1 MLVLHLTSKSILI
14 FIPNGCF
21 MSVLNLRKPFYLK
34 DILSGLV
41 VFLVAL
47 PLCLGIALA
56 SGAPI
61 ISGIIAGI
69 VGGIVVGVLSGSH
82 ISVAGPAAGL
92 TAVILVQLDQL
103 SGNYAAFLLCII
115 FAGLLQIGF
124 GLFKLGFFANFIPN
138 NVILGLL
145 AAIGVIL
152 IATQLPYLLGIHD
165 FSWSAVWSGTF
176 FSNFSSLDKGAAL
189 IGLLSLFLILAWD
202 SSPLKKL
209 VLPSALVAVV
219 AAALLNFI
227 LMSMGSPLAVQ
238 NHNLIQLP
246 NLLEAPRDVLI
257 FPDFSYLAEPL
268 IYTGAITLAVVASLE
283 TLLNL
288 EAADKLDPQ
297 KRSSPPNR
305 ELWAQ
310 GTGNIVSGLIGGMPI
325 TSVIVRSSVN
335 ANSGARSKC
344 STIIHGIFLLL
355 AVMFF
360 VPLMNMIPL
369 SALAAILILT
379 GFKLTHPKLFKKLYQ
394 QGWKQFLP
402 FIITLVAILLTDLL
416 TGILIG
422 LLVSSAF
429 ILYGNLNKGVR
440 VYKEKHLH
448 GIVTRIELPSQVTF
462 LNRSALISAL
472 EHVHKGEQL
481 ILDATQSDSIDPDIY
496 QVIQEYQNET
506 AIKRKIDLKLIGFK
520 QHYHELDDAVLDI
533 DISTR
538 DLQQQLTPAQ
548 VLNLLKEGNERF
560 VKNERLQRD
569 IYRQIRVTADQGQH
583 PIAAVLG
590 CMDSRAPTEMLFDV
604 GIGDLFS
611 LRIAG
616 NVAGQKVIG
625 SLEFACQ
632 AKGSKV
638 VVVLGHTDCGAVT
651 SACQLRLQHKSIS
664 DIKEMPYIQ
673 YILGP
678 LMHSVQSAYDIMQP
692 RELNRPFIDQ
702 VTTLNVHYN
711 IQYIV
716 NHSSVLKE
724 MLERGEIA
732 IVGAIY
738 DVQTGRVNF
747 LE

>member
-1 MLVLHLTSKSILI
+1 M
-14 FIPNGCF
+14 
-21 MSVLNLRKPFYLK
+21 
-34 DILSGLV
+34 
-41 VFLVAL
+41 AL

-69 VGGIVVGVLSGSH
+69 VGGIIVGLLSGSH
-82 ISVAGPAAGL
+82 ISVSGPAAGL

-103 SGNYAAFLLCII
+103 GGNYAAFLLCIV
-115 FAGLLQIGF
+115 FAGILQILF
-124 GLFKLGFFANFIPN
+124 GVFKLGFFANFIPN

-145 AAIGVIL
+145 AAIGAIL
-152 IATQLPYLLGIHD
+152 IVTQLPYLFGLTD
-165 FSWSAVWSGTF
+165 FSWKEVWTATPDTF
-176 FSNFSSLDKGAAL
+176 IQKFDAGAAL

-209 VLPSALVAVV
+209 ALPSALIAVV
-219 AAALLNFI
+219 LAAVFNFVLI
-227 LMSMGSPLAVQ
+227 SIGSSWAVQ
-238 NHNLIQLP
+238 SNNLIKLP
-246 NLLEAPRDVLI
+246 NILQAPEEVLV

-268 IYTGAITLAVVASLE
+268 IYTGAVTLAIVASLE

-310 GTGNIVSGLIGGMPI
+310 GAGNIVSGLIGGMPV

-335 ANSGARSKC
+335 ANTGARSKC
-344 STIIHGIFLLL
+344 STIIHGALLLL
-355 AVMFF
+355 AILFF

-369 SALAAILILT
+369 SALAAILIVT
-379 GFKLTHPKLFKKLYQ
+379 GFKLTHPKLFKQLYQ
-394 QGWKQFLP
+394 KGWRQFLP

-416 TGILIG
+416 TGILVG
-422 LLVSSAF
+422 LFTSSAF
-429 ILYGNLNKGVR
+429 ILYGNFNKGVR

-472 EHVHKGEQL
+472 EHVHKDQQL
-481 ILDATQSDSIDPDIY
+481 IIDATQCDSIDPDIY
-496 QVIQEYQNET
+496 QVIQDYQNET
-506 AIKRKIDLKLIGFK
+506 AVKRQVDLKLIGFK
-520 QHYHELDDAVLDI
+520 QHYEEVDDAVLDI
-533 DISTR
+533 YISTR
-538 DLQQQLTPAQ
+538 DLQRKLSPQQVIT
-548 VLNLLKEGNERF
+548 LLKEGNERF

-569 IYRQIRVTADQGQH
+569 IYRQIRVTADEGQH

-590 CMDSRAPTEMLFDV
+590 CMDSRAPTEMIFDV

-616 NVAGQKVIG
+616 NIAGQKVLG

-638 VVVLGHTDCGAVT
+638 ILVLGHTDCGAVT
-651 SACQLRLQHKSIS
+651 SACQLRLQQKQIS
-664 DIKEMPYIQ
+664 DVKEMPHIQ
-673 YILGP
+673 YVLGP
-678 LMHSVQSAYDIMQP
+678 LMHSVESVYDIMQP
-692 RELNRPFIDQ
+692 RELNKTFVNQ
-702 VTTLNVHYN
+702 VTAMNVHYN
-711 IQYIV
+711 IQYII
-716 NHSSVLKE
+716 NNSTVLKD
-724 MLERGEIA
+724 LLDRGEIA

-738 DVQTGRVNF
+738 DVKTGHVEF
-747 LE
+747 LDA

>member
-1 MLVLHLTSKSILI
+1 MTSLALKNRFHLNDL
-14 FIPNGCF
+14 
-21 MSVLNLRKPFYLK
+21 
-34 DILSGLV
+34 LSGVV

-69 VGGIVVGVLSGSH
+69 VGGIIVGLLSGSH
-82 ISVAGPAAGL
+82 ISVSGPAAGL

-103 SGNYAAFLLCII
+103 GGNYAAFLLCIV
-115 FAGLLQIGF
+115 FAGILQILF

-145 AAIGVIL
+145 AAIGAIL
-152 IATQLPYLLGIHD
+152 IVTQLPYLFGLSS
-165 FSWSAVWSGTF
+165 FSWDMLWTSTPSALVQHF
-176 FSNFSSLDKGAAL
+176 DLGAAL

-209 VLPSALVAVV
+209 ALPSALIAVV
-219 AAALLNFI
+219 LAAGLNFI
-227 LMSMGSPLAVQ
+227 LISIGSLWAVQ
-238 NHNLIQLP
+238 TDNLIQLP
-246 NLLEAPRDVLI
+246 NILEAPQEVLV
-257 FPDFSYLAEPL
+257 FPDFAYLAEPL
-268 IYTGAITLAVVASLE
+268 IYTGAVTLAIVASLE

-288 EAADKLDPQ
+288 EAADKLDSQ

-310 GTGNIVSGLIGGMPI
+310 GAGNIVSGLIGGMPV

-335 ANSGARSKC
+335 ANTGARSKC
-344 STIIHGIFLLL
+344 STIFHGILLLL
-355 AVMFF
+355 AILFF

-369 SALAAILILT
+369 SALAAILIVT
-379 GFKLTHPKLFKKLYQ
+379 GFKLTHPKLFKQLYQ
-394 QGWKQFLP
+394 KGWKQFLP

-416 TGILIG
+416 TGIVIG
-422 LLVSSAF
+422 LLTSSGF
-429 ILYGNLNKGVR
+429 ILYGNFNKGVR

-472 EHVHKGEQL
+472 EHVHKHQQL
-481 ILDATQSDSIDPDIY
+481 IIDATQCDSIDPDIY
-496 QVIQEYQNET
+496 QVIQDYQNET
-506 AIKRKIDLKLIGFK
+506 ASKRQIDLKLIGFK
-520 QHYHELDDAVLDI
+520 QHYQDVDEAALDI
-533 DISTR
+533 YISTR
-538 DLQQQLTPAQ
+538 ELQRKLSPQQVIT
-548 VLNLLKEGNERF
+548 LLKEGNERF

-569 IYRQIRVTADQGQH
+569 VYRQIRVTADEGQH

-590 CMDSRAPTEMLFDV
+590 CMDSRAPTEMIFDV

-616 NVAGQKVIG
+616 NIAGQKVLG

-638 VVVLGHTDCGAVT
+638 ILVLGHTDCGAVT
-651 SACQLRLQHKSIS
+651 SACQLRLQQKRVS
-664 DIKEMPYIQ
+664 DVQEMPHIQ
-673 YILGP
+673 YVLGP
-678 LMHSVQSAYDIMQP
+678 LMHSVDSVYDIMQP
-692 RELNRPFIDQ
+692 RDLSRAFINQ
-702 VTTLNVHYN
+702 VTAMNVHYN
-711 IQYIV
+711 IQYITA
-716 NHSSVLKE
+716 HSPVLKD
-724 MLERGEIA
+724 LLDRGEIA

-738 DVQTGRVNF
+738 DVKTGQVEF
-747 LE
+747 LDR

>member
-1 MLVLHLTSKSILI
+1 M
-14 FIPNGCF
+14 
-21 MSVLNLRKPFYLK
+21 
-34 DILSGLV
+34 
-41 VFLVAL
+41 AL

-69 VGGIVVGVLSGSH
+69 VGGIIVGLLSGSH
-82 ISVAGPAAGL
+82 ISVSGPAAGL

-103 SGNYAAFLLCII
+103 GGNYAAFLLCIV
-115 FAGLLQIGF
+115 FAGILQILF
-124 GLFKLGFFANFIPN
+124 GVFKLGFFANFIPN

-145 AAIGVIL
+145 AAIGAIL
-152 IATQLPYLLGIHD
+152 IVTQLPYLFGLTD
-165 FSWSAVWSGTF
+165 FSWKEVWTATPDTF
-176 FSNFSSLDKGAAL
+176 IQKFDAGAAL

-209 VLPSALVAVV
+209 ALPSALIAVV
-219 AAALLNFI
+219 LAAVFNFVLI
-227 LMSMGSPLAVQ
+227 SIGSSWAVQ
-238 NHNLIQLP
+238 SNNLIQLP
-246 NLLEAPRDVLI
+246 NILQAPEEVLV

-268 IYTGAITLAVVASLE
+268 IYTGAITLAIVASLE

-310 GTGNIVSGLIGGMPI
+310 GAGNIVSGLIGGMPV

-335 ANSGARSKC
+335 ANTGARSKC
-344 STIIHGIFLLL
+344 STIILLLL
-355 AVMFF
+355 AILFF

-369 SALAAILILT
+369 SALAAILIVT
-379 GFKLTHPKLFKKLYQ
+379 GFKLTHPKLFKQLYQ
-394 QGWKQFLP
+394 KGWRQFLP

-416 TGILIG
+416 TGILVG
-422 LLVSSAF
+422 LFTSSAF
-429 ILYGNLNKGVR
+429 ILYGNFNKGVR

-472 EHVHKGEQL
+472 EHIHKDQQL
-481 ILDATQSDSIDPDIY
+481 IIDATQCDSIDPDIY
-496 QVIQEYQNET
+496 QVIQDYQNET
-506 AIKRKIDLKLIGFK
+506 AVKRQVDLKLIGFK
-520 QHYHELDDAVLDI
+520 QHYEEVDDAVLDI
-533 DISTR
+533 YISTR
-538 DLQQQLTPAQ
+538 DLQRKLSPQQVIT
-548 VLNLLKEGNERF
+548 LLKEGNERF

-569 IYRQIRVTADQGQH
+569 IYRQIRVTADEGQH

-590 CMDSRAPTEMLFDV
+590 CMDSRAPTEMIFDV

-616 NVAGQKVIG
+616 NIAGQKVLG

-638 VVVLGHTDCGAVT
+638 ILVLGHTDCGAVT
-651 SACQLRLQHKSIS
+651 SACQLRLQQKQIS
-664 DIKEMPYIQ
+664 DVKEMPHIQ
-673 YILGP
+673 YVLGP
-678 LMHSVQSAYDIMQP
+678 LMHSVESVYDIMQP
-692 RELNRPFIDQ
+692 RELNKTFVNQ
-702 VTTLNVHYN
+702 VTAMNVHYN
-711 IQYIV
+711 IQYII
-716 NHSSVLKE
+716 NNSTVLKD
-724 MLERGEIA
+724 LLDRGEIA

-738 DVQTGRVNF
+738 DVKTGHVEF
-747 LE
+747 LDA

>member
-1 MLVLHLTSKSILI
+1 
-14 FIPNGCF
+14 

-82 ISVAGPAAGL
+82 IGVAGPAAGL

-152 IATQLPYLLGIHD
+152 IATQLPYLFGIND

-202 SSPLKKL
+202 SSSLKKL

-227 LMSMGSPLAVQ
+227 LMLIGSPLAVQ

>member
-1 MLVLHLTSKSILI
+1 MTCLALKNRFHLNDL
-14 FIPNGCF
+14 
-21 MSVLNLRKPFYLK
+21 
-34 DILSGLV
+34 LSGVV

-69 VGGIVVGVLSGSH
+69 VGGIIVGLLSGSH
-82 ISVAGPAAGL
+82 ISVSGPAAGL

-103 SGNYAAFLLCII
+103 GGNYAAFLLCIV
-115 FAGLLQIGF
+115 FAGILQILF

-145 AAIGVIL
+145 AAIGAIL
-152 IATQLPYLLGIHD
+152 IVTQLPYLFGLSS
-165 FSWSAVWSGTF
+165 FSWDMLWTSTPSALVQHF
-176 FSNFSSLDKGAAL
+176 DLGAAL

-209 VLPSALVAVV
+209 ALPSALIAVV
-219 AAALLNFI
+219 LAAGLNFI
-227 LMSMGSPLAVQ
+227 LISIGSPWAVQ
-238 NHNLIQLP
+238 SDNLIQLP
-246 NLLEAPRDVLI
+246 NILEAPQEVLV
-257 FPDFSYLAEPL
+257 FPDFAYLAEPL
-268 IYTGAITLAVVASLE
+268 IYTGAVTLAIVASLE

-288 EAADKLDPQ
+288 EAADKLDSQ

-310 GTGNIVSGLIGGMPI
+310 GAGNIVSGLIGGMPV

-335 ANSGARSKC
+335 ANTGARSKC
-344 STIIHGIFLLL
+344 STIFHGILLLL
-355 AVMFF
+355 AILFF

-369 SALAAILILT
+369 SALAAILIVT
-379 GFKLTHPKLFKKLYQ
+379 GFKLTHPKLFKQLYQ
-394 QGWKQFLP
+394 KGWKQFLP

-416 TGILIG
+416 TGIVIG
-422 LLVSSAF
+422 LLTSSGF
-429 ILYGNLNKGVR
+429 ILYGNFNKGVR

-472 EHVHKGEQL
+472 EHVHKHQQL
-481 ILDATQSDSIDPDIY
+481 IIDATQCDSIDPDIY
-496 QVIQEYQNET
+496 QVIQDYQNET
-506 AIKRKIDLKLIGFK
+506 ASKRQIDLKLIGFK
-520 QHYHELDDAVLDI
+520 QHYQDVDEAALDI
-533 DISTR
+533 YISTR
-538 DLQQQLTPAQ
+538 ELQRKLSPQQVIT
-548 VLNLLKEGNERF
+548 LLKEGNERF

-569 IYRQIRVTADQGQH
+569 VYRQIRVTADEGQH

-590 CMDSRAPTEMLFDV
+590 CMDSRAPTEMIFDV

-616 NVAGQKVIG
+616 NIAGQKVLG

-638 VVVLGHTDCGAVT
+638 ILVLGHTDCGAVT
-651 SACQLRLQHKSIS
+651 SACQLRLQQKRVS
-664 DIKEMPYIQ
+664 DVQEMPHIQ
-673 YILGP
+673 YVLGP
-678 LMHSVQSAYDIMQP
+678 LMHSVDSVYDIMQP
-692 RELNRPFIDQ
+692 RDLSRAFINQ
-702 VTTLNVHYN
+702 VTAMNVHYN
-711 IQYIV
+711 IQYITA
-716 NHSSVLKE
+716 HSPVLKD
-724 MLERGEIA
+724 LLDRGEIA

-738 DVQTGRVNF
+738 DVKTGQVEF
-747 LE
+747 LDR

>member
-1 MLVLHLTSKSILI
+1 
-14 FIPNGCF
+14 

-227 LMSMGSPLAVQ
+227 LMLIGSPLAVQ
-238 NHNLIQLP
+238 DHNLIQLP

-472 EHVHKGEQL
+472 EHVHKDEQL

>member
-1 MLVLHLTSKSILI
+1 MPALELKNRFHLNDL
-14 FIPNGCF
+14 
-21 MSVLNLRKPFYLK
+21 
-34 DILSGLV
+34 LSGVV

-69 VGGIVVGVLSGSH
+69 VGGIIVGLLSGSH
-82 ISVAGPAAGL
+82 ISVSGPAAGL

-103 SGNYAAFLLCII
+103 GGNYAAFLLCIV
-115 FAGLLQIGF
+115 FAGILQILF
-124 GLFKLGFFANFIPN
+124 GIFKLGFFANFIPN

-145 AAIGVIL
+145 AAIGAIL
-152 IATQLPYLLGIHD
+152 IVTQLPYLFGLTD
-165 FSWSAVWSGTF
+165 FSWEKVWTATPDTF
-176 FSNFSSLDKGAAL
+176 LQHFDAGAAF

-209 VLPSALVAVV
+209 AIPSALIAVV
-219 AAALLNFI
+219 IAAVLNFV
-227 LMSMGSPLAVQ
+227 LMNIGSPWTVQ
-238 NHNLIQLP
+238 SNNLIQLP
-246 NLLEAPRDVLI
+246 NILQAPQEVLV

-268 IYTGAITLAVVASLE
+268 IYTGAITLAIVASLE

-310 GTGNIVSGLIGGMPI
+310 GAGNIVSGLIGGMPV

-335 ANSGARSKC
+335 ANTGARSKY
-344 STIIHGIFLLL
+344 STIIHGILLLL
-355 AVMFF
+355 AVLFF
-360 VPLMNMIPL
+360 VQLMNMIPL
-369 SALAAILILT
+369 SALAAILIVT
-379 GFKLTHPKLFKKLYQ
+379 GFKLTHPKLFKQLYQ
-394 QGWKQFLP
+394 KGWKQFLP

-416 TGILIG
+416 TGILVG
-422 LLVSSAF
+422 LFTSSAF
-429 ILYGNLNKGVR
+429 ILYGNFNKGVR

-472 EHVHKGEQL
+472 EHVHKDQQL
-481 ILDATQSDSIDPDIY
+481 IIDATQCDSIDPDIY
-496 QVIQEYQNET
+496 QVIQDYQNET
-506 AIKRKIDLKLIGFK
+506 AVKRQVDLKLIGFK
-520 QHYHELDDAVLDI
+520 QHYEEVDDAVLDI
-533 DISTR
+533 YISTR
-538 DLQQQLTPAQ
+538 DLQRKLSPQQVVT
-548 VLNLLKEGNERF
+548 LLKEGNERF

-569 IYRQIRVTADQGQH
+569 IYRQIRVTADEGQH

-590 CMDSRAPTEMLFDV
+590 CMDSRAPTEMIFDV

-616 NVAGQKVIG
+616 NIAGQKVLG

-638 VVVLGHTDCGAVT
+638 ILVLGHTDCGAVT
-651 SACQLRLQHKSIS
+651 SACQLRLQQKQVS
-664 DIKEMPYIQ
+664 DVKEMPHIQ
-673 YILGP
+673 YVLGP
-678 LMHSVQSAYDIMQP
+678 LMRSVESVYDIMQP
-692 RELNRPFIDQ
+692 REVNKAFINQ
-702 VTTLNVHYN
+702 VTAMNVHYN
-711 IQYIV
+711 IQYII
-716 NHSSVLKE
+716 NNSTVLKD
-724 MLERGEIA
+724 LLDRGEIA
-732 IVGAIY
+732 IIGAIY
-738 DVQTGRVNF
+738 DVQTGHVEF
-747 LE
+747 LDA

>member
-1 MLVLHLTSKSILI
+1 
-14 FIPNGCF
+14 
-21 MSVLNLRKPFYLK
+21 MSVLNLKSRFHIQDL
-34 DILSGLV
+34 LSGVV

-61 ISGIIAGI
+61 LSGIIAGI
-69 VGGIVVGVLSGSH
+69 VGGIIVGLLSGSH

-92 TAVILVQLDQL
+92 TAVILVQLEQL
-103 SGNYAAFLLCII
+103 GGNYAAFLWCIV
-115 FAGLLQIGF
+115 FAGFLQILF

-152 IATQLPYLLGIHD
+152 MITQIPYLFGL
-165 FSWSAVWSGTF
+165 
-176 FSNFSSLDKGAAL
+176 SNFSWNQLWTGQINQILLQFDQGAML
-189 IGLLSLFLILAWD
+189 IGVVSLLLILAWD
-202 SSPLKKL
+202 SSPLKKW
-209 VLPSALVAVV
+209 VLPSALIAVV
-219 AAALLNFI
+219 VAGLLNYLLVYLQSSWAI
-227 LMSMGSPLAVQ
+227 QPE
-238 NHNLIQLP
+238 NLIQLP
-246 NLLEAPRDVLI
+246 NLLSAPENVMI
-257 FPDFSYLAEPL
+257 FPDFSSLNNPL

-310 GTGNIVSGLIGGMPI
+310 GAGNMVSGLVGGMPI

-335 ANSGARSKC
+335 ANTGARSKY
-344 STIIHGIFLLL
+344 STIIHGILLLL
-355 AVMFF
+355 AVLFF

-379 GFKLTHPKLFKKLYQ
+379 GFKLTHPNMFKKLYQ
-394 QGWKQFLP
+394 QGWKQFIP
-402 FIITLVAILLTDLL
+402 FIITLVAILFTDLL
-416 TGILIG
+416 IGIVIG
-422 LLVSSAF
+422 LAISIAF
-429 ILYGNLNKGVR
+429 ILYGNLHKGVR
-440 VYKEKHLH
+440 IYKEKHLH
-448 GIVTRIELPSQVTF
+448 GVITRIELPSQVTF
-462 LNRSALISAL
+462 LNRAALITAL
-472 EHVHKGEQL
+472 ERIHKNDQL
-481 ILDATQSDSIDPDIY
+481 VIDATQSDSIDPDIY

-506 AIKRKIDLKLIGFK
+506 AIKRGIDVKLIGFK
-520 QHYHELDDAVLDI
+520 QHYAELDDAVLDI
-533 DISTR
+533 DISTQ
-538 DLQQQLTPAQ
+538 DLQSQLSPVD
-548 VLNLLKEGNERF
+548 VLKLLKEGNQRF

-616 NVAGQKVIG
+616 NVAGQKVLG

-638 VVVLGHTDCGAVT
+638 ILVLGHTDCGAVT
-651 SACQLRLQHKSIS
+651 SACQLRLANKQIS
-664 DIKEMPYIQ
+664 QVKEMPHIQ
-673 YILGP
+673 YVLGP
-678 LMHSVQSAYDIMQP
+678 LMRSVESVYDIMQP
-692 RELNRPFIDQ
+692 RELSKAFVHQ
-702 VTTLNVHYN
+702 VTAMNVHYN
-711 IQYIV
+711 IQYIIH
-716 NHSSVLKE
+716 HSSVLKE

-738 DVQTGRVNF
+738 DVQTGTVKF
-747 LE
+747 LDD

>member
-1 MLVLHLTSKSILI
+1 MTSLALKNRFHLNDL
-14 FIPNGCF
+14 
-21 MSVLNLRKPFYLK
+21 
-34 DILSGLV
+34 LSGVV

-69 VGGIVVGVLSGSH
+69 VGGIIVGLLSGSH
-82 ISVAGPAAGL
+82 ISVSGPAAGL

-103 SGNYAAFLLCII
+103 GGNYAAFLLCIV
-115 FAGLLQIGF
+115 FAGILQILF

-145 AAIGVIL
+145 AAIGAIL
-152 IATQLPYLLGIHD
+152 IVTQLPYLFGLSS
-165 FSWSAVWSGTF
+165 FSWDMLWTSTPSALVQHF
-176 FSNFSSLDKGAAL
+176 DLGAAL

-209 VLPSALVAVV
+209 ALPSALIAVV
-219 AAALLNFI
+219 LAAGLNFI
-227 LMSMGSPLAVQ
+227 LISIGSPWAVQ
-238 NHNLIQLP
+238 TDNLIQLP
-246 NLLEAPRDVLI
+246 NILEAPQEVLV
-257 FPDFSYLAEPL
+257 FPDFAYLAEPL
-268 IYTGAITLAVVASLE
+268 IYTGAVTLAIVASLE

-288 EAADKLDPQ
+288 EAADKLDSQ

-310 GTGNIVSGLIGGMPI
+310 GAGNIVSGLIGGMPV

-335 ANSGARSKC
+335 ANTGARSKC
-344 STIIHGIFLLL
+344 STIFHGILLLL
-355 AVMFF
+355 AILFF

-369 SALAAILILT
+369 SALAAILIVT
-379 GFKLTHPKLFKKLYQ
+379 GFKLTHPKLFKQLYQ
-394 QGWKQFLP
+394 KGWKQFLP

-416 TGILIG
+416 TGIVIG
-422 LLVSSAF
+422 LLTSSGF
-429 ILYGNLNKGVR
+429 ILYGNFNKGVR

-472 EHVHKGEQL
+472 EHVHKHQQL
-481 ILDATQSDSIDPDIY
+481 IIDATQCDSIDPDIY
-496 QVIQEYQNET
+496 QVIQDYQNET
-506 AIKRKIDLKLIGFK
+506 ASKRQIDLKLIGFK
-520 QHYHELDDAVLDI
+520 QHYQDVDEAALDI
-533 DISTR
+533 YISTR
-538 DLQQQLTPAQ
+538 ELQRKLSPQQVIT
-548 VLNLLKEGNERF
+548 LLKEGNERF

-569 IYRQIRVTADQGQH
+569 VYRQIRVTADEGQH

-590 CMDSRAPTEMLFDV
+590 CMDSRAPTEMIFDV

-616 NVAGQKVIG
+616 NIAGQKVLG

-638 VVVLGHTDCGAVT
+638 ILVLGHTDCGAVT
-651 SACQLRLQHKSIS
+651 SACQLRLQQKRVS
-664 DIKEMPYIQ
+664 DVQEMPHIQ
-673 YILGP
+673 YVLGP
-678 LMHSVQSAYDIMQP
+678 LMHSVDSVYDIMQP
-692 RELNRPFIDQ
+692 RDLSRAFINQ
-702 VTTLNVHYN
+702 VTAMNVHYN
-711 IQYIV
+711 IQYITA
-716 NHSSVLKE
+716 HSPVLKD
-724 MLERGEIA
+724 LLDRGEIA

-738 DVQTGRVNF
+738 DVKTGQVEF
-747 LE
+747 LDR